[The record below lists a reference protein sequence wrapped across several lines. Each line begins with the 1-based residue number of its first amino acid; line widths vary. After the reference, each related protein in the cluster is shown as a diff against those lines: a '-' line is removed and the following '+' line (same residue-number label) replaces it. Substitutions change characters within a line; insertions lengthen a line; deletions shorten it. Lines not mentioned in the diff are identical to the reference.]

1 MLLMVEKGIRGG
13 IWHVFHPYA
22 KGYNKY
28 MKNHN
33 ENTESSYLGYWNEN
47 KHWKKLQKLPVNS
60 FK

>member
-1 MLLMVEKGIRGG
+1 M
-13 IWHVFHPYA
+13 FHPYA

>member
-1 MLLMVEKGIRGG
+1 
-13 IWHVFHPYA
+13 
-22 KGYNKY
+22 